1 MMNALLQNAPCDFV
15 LFGAKGDLSMRKLFP
30 ALYYLYREGLLHS
43 ETRLI
48 GVARVEESNE
58 AFVESIRDT
67 LQRFLPQDDFDES
80 VWKGFAERLHYLQ
93 VDFSQA
99 KDFTRITKFVNHD
112 TRVMVNYLATPPA
125 LYGGI
130 CENLQN
136 AKALSESTR
145 IILEKPIGKDL
156 ESSKVINDTVS
167 RYFNEDRIYRI
178 DHYLGK
184 ETVQNL
190 IALRFA
196 NNLFGS
202 QWNQNFID
210 HVQITVSETVG
221 LEGRWSYYD
230 KVGQMRDMV
239 QNHLLQLLCM
249 VAMDPPSQL
258 TADGIR
264 DEKLKVLRALRP
276 ITQENVAKLAVR
288 GQYTAG
294 AVQGSACPGYDE
306 EEGSQGGSNTETFVA
321 LKASIDNWRW
331 AGVPFYL
338 RTGKRMPAKMSE
350 IVIFYKNQPHYIF
363 DPKQKAMVN
372 NKLIIR
378 LQPDEG
384 IQLQV
389 VTKEQGL
396 DKDMALQ
403 SRALNL
409 DFTGN
414 DKSRRIPDAY
424 ERLLLEAM
432 RGNQSLF
439 VRRDEVEA
447 SWAWCDALINA
458 WTECHDEVRS
468 YSAGTWGPIGSIALI
483 ERDGRSWHE

>member
-1 MMNALLQNAPCDFV
+1 MNPTFHDYPCDLV
-15 LFGAKGDLSMRKLFP
+15 LFGAKGDLSRRKLFP
-30 ALYYLYREGLLHS
+30 ALFYLHREGLLHAD
-43 ETRLI
+43 TRVI
-48 GVARVEESNE
+48 AVARGEEGAES
-58 AFVESIRDT
+58 FVATIKAALE
-67 LQRFLPQDDFDES
+67 RFVPAQDFDHES
-80 VWKGFAERLHYLQ
+80 WQG
-93 VDFSQA
+93 FSQRLLYA
-99 KDFTRITKFVNHD
+99 PVDFTRPQEYQQITDLVDHKA
-112 TRVMVNYLATPPA
+112 RVMVNYLATPPV
-125 LYGGI
+125 LYGTI
-130 CENLQN
+130 CQNLH
-136 AKALSESTR
+136 AARALSESSR
-145 IILEKPIGKDL
+145 IILEKPIGQDL
-156 ESSKVINDTVS
+156 ESSQEINDTVS
-167 RYFNEDRIYRI
+167 RYFDEKRIYRI

-210 HVQITVSETVG
+210 HVQITVAETVG
-221 LEGRWSYYD
+221 IEGRWSYYD

-276 ITQENVAKLAVR
+276 ITQENVSKRAVR
-288 GQYTAG
+288 GQYTSG
-294 AVQGSACPGYDE
+294 AVLGQSCPGYQDE
-306 EEGSQGGSNTETFVA
+306 EGGKACSETETFVA
-321 LKASIDNWRW
+321 LRANIDNWRW

-338 RTGKRMPAKMSE
+338 RTGKRMPNKMAE

-363 DPKQKAMVN
+363 DPKQKAMVH

-384 IQLQV
+384 ICLQV
-389 VTKEQGL
+389 VTKEQSL
-396 DKDMALQ
+396 DKGMALQ
-403 SRALNL
+403 TRALNL
-409 DFTGN
+409 NFSEQDEH
-414 DKSRRIPDAY
+414 RRTPSAY

-447 SWAWCDALINA
+447 SWIWCDALMDA
-458 WTECHDEVRS
+458 FEDSHDPVRP

-483 ERDGRSWHE
+483 EREGRSWHE

>member
-1 MMNALLQNAPCDFV
+1 MKALLQDQPCDFV
-15 LFGAKGDLSMRKLFP
+15 LFGAKGDLAMRKLFP
-30 ALYYLYREGLLHS
+30 ALYYLFREDLLNPA
-43 ETRLI
+43 TRI
-48 GVARVEESNE
+48 VGVARGEEGND
-58 AFVESIRDT
+58 AFVASIKAT
-67 LQRFLPQDDFDES
+67 LERFLPAADFDET
-80 VWKGFAERLHYLQ
+80 VWQGFAQRLHFLA
-93 VDFSQA
+93 VDFAEA
-99 KDFTRITKFVNHD
+99 KDFQRIAKFVDHGQ
-112 TRVMVNYLATPPA
+112 RVMVNYLATPPA

-130 CENLQN
+130 CRHLHD
-136 AKALSESTR
+136 AKALSPKSR

-156 ESSKVINDTVS
+156 ESSKEINDTVS
-167 RYFNEDRIYRI
+167 RYFSESQIYRI

-210 HVQITVSETVG
+210 HVQITVAETVG
-221 LEGRWSYYD
+221 IEGRWSYYD
-230 KVGQMRDMV
+230 QVGQMRDMV

-276 ITQENVAKLAVR
+276 ITQENVAKRAVR

-294 AVQGSACPGYDE
+294 AVRGQACPGYAE
-306 EEGSQGGSNTETFVA
+306 EEGSKGASNTETFVA
-321 LKASIDNWRW
+321 LRASIDNWRW

-338 RTGKRMPAKMSE
+338 RTGKRMPNKMSE

-363 DPKQKAMVN
+363 DPKQKAMVH

-384 IQLQV
+384 IRLQV
-389 VTKEQGL
+389 VTKEQSL
-396 DKDMALQ
+396 DKGMALQ

-409 DFTGN
+409 NFSDQ
-414 DKSRRIPDAY
+414 DEERRTPDAY

-447 SWAWCDALINA
+447 SWIWCDALVEA
-458 WTECHDEVRS
+458 WEESHDEVRP

>member
-1 MMNALLQNAPCDFV
+1 MKAILQDLPCDFV

-30 ALYYLYREGLLHS
+30 ALYYLFREGLLHPES
-43 ETRLI
+43 RLI
-48 GVARVEESNE
+48 GVARGEESNE
-58 AFVESIRDT
+58 AFIESIKAT
-67 LQRFLPQDDFDES
+67 LQRFLPEGDFDES
-80 VWKGFAERLHYLQ
+80 CWQGFAQRLHYLQ
-93 VDFSQA
+93 VDFSQP
-99 KDFTRITKFVNHD
+99 KDFVRIAKFVD
-112 TRVMVNYLATPPA
+112 QGARVMVNYLATPPSI
-125 LYGGI
+125 YGDI
-130 CENLQN
+130 CKNLN
-136 AKALSESTR
+136 DAKALSDSAR
-145 IILEKPIGKDL
+145 VILEKPIGQDL
-156 ESSKVINDTVS
+156 ESSMEINDTVS

-190 IALRFA
+190 LALRFA

-210 HVQITVSETVG
+210 HVQITVAETVG
-221 LEGRWSYYD
+221 IEGRWSYYD

-276 ITQENVAKLAVR
+276 ITQENIAKRAVR

-294 AVQGSACPGYDE
+294 AVAGQACPGYGD
-306 EEGSQGGSNTETFVA
+306 EEGSKGGSNTETFVA
-321 LKASIDNWRW
+321 LRASIDNWRW

-338 RTGKRMPAKMSE
+338 RTGKRMPNKMSE

-384 IQLQV
+384 IELQV
-389 VTKEQGL
+389 VTKEQSL
-396 DKDMALQ
+396 DKGMALQ

-409 DFTGN
+409 NFSDQDEN
-414 DKSRRIPDAY
+414 RRIPDAY

-447 SWAWCDALINA
+447 SWIWCDTLIQA
-458 WTECHDEVRS
+458 WEESHDEVRS

>member
-1 MMNALLQNAPCDFV
+1 MKAPLLDQPCDLV

-30 ALYYLYREGLLHS
+30 ALYYLHRENLLHPD
-43 ETRLI
+43 TRLI
-48 GVARVEESNE
+48 GVARVESDD
-58 AFVESIRDT
+58 AGFARDIRAT
-67 LQRFLPQDDFDES
+67 LERFLPAADLDDS
-80 VWKGFAERLHYLQ
+80 CVQGFAARLHYLQ
-93 VDFSQA
+93 VDFTQP
-99 KDFTRITKFVNHD
+99 KDFARIAAFVDHKA
-112 TRVMVNYLATPPA
+112 RVMVNYLATPPA
-125 LYGGI
+125 VYGDI
-130 CENLQN
+130 CKNLH
-136 AKALSESTR
+136 ATKALAASTR
-145 IILEKPIGKDL
+145 IILEKPIGHDL
-156 ESSKVINDTVS
+156 ESSREINDTVS

-202 QWNQNFID
+202 QWNQNHID
-210 HVQITVSETVG
+210 HVQITVAETVG
-221 LEGRWSYYD
+221 IEGRWSYYD

-258 TADGIR
+258 TADGLR

-276 ITQENVAKLAVR
+276 ITQENVSKRAVR

-294 AVQGSACPGYDE
+294 AVRGAACPGYQE
-306 EEGSQGGSNTETFVA
+306 EEGSQGHSNTETFVA
-321 LKASIDNWRW
+321 LRASIDNWRW

-338 RTGKRMPAKMSE
+338 RTGKRMPTKMSE
-350 IVIFYKNQPHYIF
+350 IVIYYKNQPHYIF

-389 VTKEQGL
+389 VTKEQSL
-396 DKDMALQ
+396 DKGMALQ

-409 DFTGN
+409 NFSDQ
-414 DKSRRIPDAY
+414 DEQRRIPDAY
-424 ERLLLEAM
+424 ERLLLEAL

-447 SWAWCDALINA
+447 SWSWCDALIGA
-458 WTECHDEVRS
+458 WEESHDEVRP

>member
-1 MMNALLQNAPCDFV
+1 MNALLQDHPCDFV

-30 ALYYLYREGLLHS
+30 ALYYLYREDLLHS
-43 ETRLI
+43 DTRLI
-48 GVARVEESNE
+48 GVARDEQSND
-58 AFVESIRDT
+58 AFVESIKGT
-67 LQRFLPQDDFDES
+67 LQRFLPENDFDEA
-80 VWKGFAERLHYLQ
+80 VWKGFAARLHYLK

-99 KDFTRITKFVNHD
+99 KDFTRITQFVNHD

-130 CENLQN
+130 CEHLHN
-136 AKALSESTR
+136 AKALAESTR

-230 KVGQMRDMV
+230 QVGQMRDMV

-276 ITQENVAKLAVR
+276 IQQENVAKLAVR

-294 AVQGSACPGYDE
+294 AVQGSACPGYGE
-306 EEGSQGGSNTETFVA
+306 EEGSQGKSNTETFVA

-338 RTGKRMPAKMSE
+338 RTGKRMPVKMSE

-389 VTKEQGL
+389 VTKEQSL
-396 DKDMALQ
+396 DKGMALQ

-409 DFTGN
+409 NFSGN
-414 DKSRRIPDAY
+414 DENRRIPDAY

-447 SWAWCDALINA
+447 SWTWCDALIDA
-458 WTECHDEVRS
+458 WTQSHNEVRS

>member
-1 MMNALLQNAPCDFV
+1 MNALLQGTPCDFV

-30 ALYYLYREGLLHS
+30 ALYCLYREGLLHS

-48 GVARVEESNE
+48 GVARGDDSNE
-58 AFVESIRDT
+58 AFVGSIKAT
-67 LQRFLPQDDFDES
+67 LQRFLPQGDFDEA
-80 VWKGFAERLHYLQ
+80 VWSGFAGHLHYVQ
-93 VDFSQA
+93 VDFAQA
-99 KDFTRITKFVNHD
+99 KDFTRITKLVNQD

-125 LYGGI
+125 LYGDI
-130 CENLQN
+130 CENLYN
-136 AKALSESTR
+136 AKALSDSTR

-156 ESSKVINDTVS
+156 KSSKVINDTVS

-258 TADGIR
+258 SADGIR

-276 ITQENVAKLAVR
+276 ITQENVTKLAVR

-294 AVQGSACPGYDE
+294 AVLGSACPGYGE

-338 RTGKRMPAKMSE
+338 RTGKRMPTKMSE
-350 IVIFYKNQPHYIF
+350 IVIYYKNQPHYIF
-363 DPKQKAMVN
+363 DPKQKSVVN

-409 DFTGN
+409 DFSGD
-414 DKSRRIPDAY
+414 DKNRRIPDAY
-424 ERLLLEAM
+424 ERLLLESM

-447 SWAWCDALINA
+447 SWIWCDTLINA
-458 WTECHDEVRS
+458 WKESHEEVRS

>member
-1 MMNALLQNAPCDFV
+1 MTTPIPDCPSDFL

-30 ALYYLYREGLLHS
+30 ALYHLHKEGLLDPA
-43 ETRLI
+43 TRI
-48 GVARVEESNE
+48 TGVARVEESSEQFIASVKASVKQFVPENQFNE
-58 AFVESIRDT
+58 KTWGAFS
-67 LQRFLPQDDFDES
+67 
-80 VWKGFAERLHYLQ
+80 ERLHYLK
-93 VDFSQA
+93 VDFSKA
-99 KDFTRITKFVNHD
+99 KDFSVISDFVDHES
-112 TRVMVNYLATPPA
+112 RVMVNYLATPPA
-125 LYGGI
+125 VYGDI
-130 CENLQN
+130 CKHLKAAN
-136 AKALSESTR
+136 ALADSTR
-145 IILEKPIGKDL
+145 IILEKPIGHDL

-167 RYFNEDRIYRI
+167 QYFAEERIYRI

-196 NNLFGS
+196 NNLFGA

-210 HVQITVSETVG
+210 HVQITVAETVG
-221 LEGRWSYYD
+221 IEGRWSYYD

-276 ITQENVAKLAVR
+276 ITQEKLAKNAVR

-294 AVQGSACPGYDE
+294 AVGGASCPGYLDE
-306 EEGSQGGSNTETFVA
+306 DGGKGGSNTETFVA
-321 LKASIDNWRW
+321 LRTKIDNWRW

-338 RTGKRMPAKMSE
+338 RTGKRMPQKMSE
-350 IVIFYKNQPHYIF
+350 IVIFYRNQPHYIF
-363 DPKQKAMVN
+363 DPKQKAMVH
-372 NKLIIR
+372 NKLVIR

-384 IQLQV
+384 IKLQV
-389 VTKEQGL
+389 VTKEQSL
-396 DKDMALQ
+396 DRGMALQ

-409 DFTGN
+409 NFSDD
-414 DKSRRIPDAY
+414 DKDRRIPDAY
-424 ERLLLEAM
+424 ERLLLEALK
-432 RGNQSLF
+432 GNQSLF
-439 VRRDEVEA
+439 VRRDEIEA
-447 SWAWCDALINA
+447 SWTWCDQLMQA
-458 WTECHDEVRS
+458 WEESHDEVKG

>member
-1 MMNALLQNAPCDFV
+1 MSALNKDQACDFF
-15 LFGAKGDLSMRKLFP
+15 LFGALGDLSLRKLFP
-30 ALYYLYREGLLHS
+30 ALYHLHREGLLHPQ
-43 ETRLI
+43 TRLI
-48 GVARVEESNE
+48 GVARREQSDE
-58 AFVESIRDT
+58 AFVDTVRATLTRYVKATEFDASSWES
-67 LQRFLPQDDFDES
+67 
-80 VWKGFAERLHYLQ
+80 FAQRLHYLC
-93 VDFSQA
+93 VDFSQPEGFA
-99 KDFTRITKFVNHD
+99 QLADFVDHD
-112 TRVMVNYLATPPA
+112 QRVMVNYLATPPA
-125 LYGGI
+125 VYGDI
-130 CENLQN
+130 CKNLHGSG
-136 AKALSESTR
+136 ALDESTR
-145 IILEKPIGKDL
+145 IILEKPIGHDL
-156 ESSKVINDTVS
+156 ESSKVINNTVS

-196 NNLFGS
+196 NNLFGA
-202 QWNQNFID
+202 QWNQNYID

-264 DEKLKVLRALRP
+264 DEKIKVLRALRP
-276 ITQENVAKLAVR
+276 ITQENVSKRAVR

-294 AVQGSACPGYDE
+294 AVQGQACPGYQQ
-306 EEGSQGGSNTETFVA
+306 EEGSQGRSNTETFVA
-321 LKASIDNWRW
+321 LRASIDNWRW

-338 RTGKRMPAKMSE
+338 RTGKRMPVKMSE

-363 DPKQKAMVN
+363 DPKQKSMVS

-384 IQLQV
+384 IRLQV
-389 VTKEQGL
+389 VTKKQSLEQG
-396 DKDMALQ
+396 MALQ
-403 SRALNL
+403 TQGLHL
-409 DFTGN
+409 DFSDGN
-414 DKSRRIPDAY
+414 EDRRIPDAY

-432 RGNQSLF
+432 RGNQALF
-439 VRRDEVEA
+439 VRRDEIEA
-447 SWAWCDALINA
+447 SWAWCDELVQA
-458 WTECHDEVRS
+458 WDESRDEVKP

>member
-1 MMNALLQNAPCDFV
+1 MNSVTKDRPCDFF

-30 ALYYLYREGLLHS
+30 ALYHLHREGLL
-43 ETRLI
+43 EPDTRII
-48 GVARVEESNE
+48 GIARADESAE
-58 AFVESIRDT
+58 VFAGSVKAS
-67 LQRFLPQDDFDES
+67 LQRYVAADLFNEKQWQSFS
-80 VWKGFAERLHYLQ
+80 ARLHYLK
-93 VDFSQA
+93 VDLSKA
-99 KDFTRITKFVNHD
+99 KDFAAVSQFVDHNK
-112 TRVMVNYLATPPA
+112 RVMVNYLATPPA
-125 LYGGI
+125 LYGDI
-130 CENLQN
+130 CKNLHS
-136 AKALSESTR
+136 AGAIVESTR
-145 IILEKPIGKDL
+145 IVLEKPIGHDL

-167 RYFNEDRIYRI
+167 QYFAEDRIYRI

-196 NNLFGS
+196 NNLFGA

-210 HVQITVSETVG
+210 HVQITVAETVG
-221 LEGRWSYYD
+221 IEGRWSYYD

-276 ITQENVAKLAVR
+276 ITQEKISKNAIR

-294 AVQGSACPGYDE
+294 AVQGKSCPGYLE
-306 EEGSQGGSNTETFVA
+306 EEGGSKGGSNTETFVA
-321 LKASIDNWRW
+321 LKTKIDNWRW

-338 RTGKRMPAKMSE
+338 RTGKRLPQKVSE
-350 IVIFYKNQPHYIF
+350 IVIFYRNQPHYIF
-363 DPKQKAMVN
+363 DPKQKGMVH
-372 NKLIIR
+372 NKLVIR

-384 IQLQV
+384 IKLQV
-389 VTKEQGL
+389 VTKEQSL
-396 DKDMALQ
+396 DKGMALQ

-409 DFTGN
+409 NFSDEGS
-414 DKSRRIPDAY
+414 DRRTPDAY

-432 RGNQSLF
+432 KGNQSLF
-439 VRRDEVEA
+439 VRRDEIEA
-447 SWAWCDALINA
+447 SWAWCDQLIDA
-458 WTECHDEVRS
+458 WEESNDEVKG